1 MARLE
6 MIFDSGAQRGE
17 VCYGHHNSW
26 TGPPCLIS
34 PHSGLGM
41 KHENT
46 TNAFLRAQEVW
57 GDQQGTMD

>member
-1 MARLE
+1 MATTTHGLA
-6 MIFDSGAQRGE
+6 S
-17 VCYGHHNSW
+17 
-26 TGPPCLIS
+26 PCLIS